1 MLPPNALRLRLPRL
15 VSLVLFTFCFFS
27 FWSTA
32 LGQSQQT
39 LSAAVAAE
47 EDEEL
52 AGPAAWQAKASS
64 SGAEEFPDSAAD
76 VTGTAAANLTPVGA
90 FYRQKR
96 QENFQAQL
104 QPLPRGPPSA
114 HSVPAAPKR
123 PGKLL
128 VGSISFAAAAA
139 FALLWYAISHLQEGQ
154 DVAQGRPRRGR
165 RRGAAARAGR
175 AEVPAGRA
183 AAEGP
188 AGVFDAFASSR
199 RPTLT
204 RKQQTRRPTITI
216 AKQQEETQ
224 RTGFRATQLLVAHAA
239 AAEAAA
245 TQAREVAMH
254 ARSIAE
260 EKALA
265 ARIAAEEAAAAE
277 TAATEAAMAAESKIA
292 EFAAAKAAAL
302 KAAGEEADGVKS
314 RAGRAA
320 AAVAALA
327 DAAEVHSVSRRK
339 AAGLEGD
346 GKRAEAEDAAATLQP
361 KRFQAPE
368 ELQKRLEEVR
378 SSLECVPR
386 ITSLMVESTARDVA
400 SRLQQQLAAADAL
413 LEAGEAAAS
422 EEAAAETWKRLE
434 ATVNDLA
441 EDLVCVMDIAAEV
454 AEDSVRVLPGKFHLG
469 SWASSI
475 RFLGRQHE
483 YLKAVSLTL
492 ESLQRQHEI
501 LLRRA
506 NAGLQHL
513 KQAVARKPRDRE
525 GVERVAEDAQFVMRT
540 TTLLMKGVERRE
552 ALLGDAVDTATA
564 FYVTSRSERHRWM
577 NVELQMAVDIL
588 RAVFQAWPNRPT
600 EEGKDKLDSIAKDI
614 EAVQNGLAAH
624 AELYEAVQES
634 DSPGKLRKSNADAQH
649 LEKKLDKTISRI
661 WRHIEQLPPLKYMF
675 PFGDHSL
682 QTMTLSVALD
692 SAEAFSVDQQA
703 ANERISSLH
712 STLTENFPTF
722 SSPEGKWEHQVP
734 RAVVETVYKDA
745 LSLNALIKRLSGSMR
760 RYVQRTEQHSLLGRG
775 TPTEELVR
783 AKAAAEETVELAVE
797 MEGAVYEASQ
807 LEYELTLLSLL
818 ESDLQEAVSVVA
830 QSPPEALLQGTP
842 QAERIQLAT
851 LGCTRALKAVQK
863 ARDIAEVAEFA
874 AKARHNANELFMAVY
889 EHVRGIDSQGAAA
902 ARDMDAEQPTADT
915 QTVYKDQQK
924 KGTAETQEDAEA
936 LEPELQMQP
945 DAGLHAEQTLQ
956 LEETTEAEA
965 APEAGEA
972 VEDDA
977 ESQLD
982 TAA

>member
-1 MLPPNALRLRLPRL
+1 MLPPNSLRLRLPRP
-15 VSLVLFTFCFFS
+15 VSLVLFIFCLFA
-27 FWSTA
+27 FWPTV

-39 LSAAVAAE
+39 ISAAVAAE
-47 EDEEL
+47 DEEL
-52 AGPAAWQAKASS
+52 AGSATWQAAALGSR
-64 SGAEEFPDSAAD
+64 AEEFPDSAAD
-76 VTGTAAANLTPVGA
+76 ATGTAAANLTPVGA

-104 QPLPRGPPSA
+104 QPLPRGPSSA
-114 HSVPAAPKR
+114 HRVPAARKKPN
-123 PGKLL
+123 KLL
-128 VGSISFAAAAA
+128 IGSISLAAAAA
-139 FALLWYAISHLQEGQ
+139 FVLLWYAISHLQEGQ

-165 RRGAAARAGR
+165 RRGTAARAGR
-175 AEVPAGRA
+175 AAVPAGKA
-183 AAEGP
+183 AAESSV
-188 AGVFDAFASSR
+188 GVFDAFASSR

-204 RKQQTRRPTITI
+204 RRQQKRRPTITI
-216 AKQQEETQ
+216 GKQQEETQ
-224 RTGFRATQLLVAHAA
+224 RTGSNSAQLLMAHAA

-245 TQAREVAMH
+245 TQAREVALH
-254 ARSIAE
+254 AWSIAT

-277 TAATEAAMAAESKIA
+277 TAATEAAMAAESKTA

-302 KAAGEEADGVKS
+302 KVAAEEADAVKS
-314 RAGRAA
+314 RAGQAA
-320 AAVAALA
+320 AAVAAVA
-327 DAAEVHSVSRRK
+327 DAAEVHSASRRK

-346 GKRAEAEDAAATLQP
+346 GKRAKADGAAAKLQQ
-361 KRFQAPE
+361 KRFHPPV
-368 ELQKRLEEVR
+368 ELQKRLEEMR
-378 SSLECVPR
+378 SNLECVPR
-386 ITSLMVESTARDVA
+386 ITSLMVESTAWDVT
-400 SRLQQQLAAADAL
+400 SRLQQQLAAAEAL

-434 ATVNDLA
+434 ATVDDLA

-454 AEDSVRVLPGKFHLG
+454 AEDSVRVLPPKFHLG
-469 SWASSI
+469 AWASSI
-475 RFLGRQHE
+475 KFLGRQHE

-501 LLRRA
+501 LLQRA

-513 KQAVARKPRDRE
+513 KQAVAQKPRDRE

-564 FYVTSRSERHRWM
+564 FYVTSRSESHRWM
-577 NVELQMAVDIL
+577 DMELQMAVEIL
-588 RAVFQAWPNRPT
+588 RAVSQAWPNRST
-600 EEGKDKLDSIAKDI
+600 EKEKDTLASIAEDI
-614 EAVQNGLAAH
+614 EAAQNGLAAH
-624 AELYEAVQES
+624 TELYEAVRDS

-649 LEKKLDKTISRI
+649 LERELDKTISRL
-661 WRHIEQLPPLKYMF
+661 WRHIEHLPPLKFMF
-675 PFGDHSL
+675 PFGNHSL
-682 QTMTLSVALD
+682 QKMTLSVALD

-703 ANERISSLH
+703 ATERISSLQ
-712 STLTENFPTF
+712 SMLNENFPSF

-734 RAVVETVYKDA
+734 RAVIETVYKDA
-745 LSLNALIKRLSGSMR
+745 LSLNALIKRLCGSMR
-760 RYVQRTEQHSLLGRG
+760 RYVQRTEQHSLLGHG
-775 TPTEELVR
+775 KPTEELVR

-797 MEGAVYEASQ
+797 MEGTVYEASQ
-807 LEYELTLLSLL
+807 LEYELTLLTLL

-830 QSPPEALLQGTP
+830 QTPPEALLQGTP

-874 AKARHNANELFMAVY
+874 AKARYNANELSIAAY
-889 EHVRGIDSQGAAA
+889 ELRRGIDAQEASAAK
-902 ARDMDAEQPTADT
+902 DMDAEQPAADT

-924 KGTAETQEDAEA
+924 KETAETQEDAEA
-936 LEPELQMQP
+936 AEPELQMQP
-945 DAGLHAEQTLQ
+945 EAGLQAEQTLQ